1 MLLVDIEGLLDHPI
15 GERNQSRGKFAS
27 NFLCSLKVKYKLKLR
42 RLLDRQISWLG
53 AFQDL
58 TYDVGRIP
66 KRLLIIGP
74 IGGAAQTKQQVYA
87 LSPQAAD
94 FLLSR
99 LIKHS
104 ELEHIKDRHS
114 SRELPATPP
123 ILHKTITAGVRND
136 RKVVK
141 GNLCFVSFRPRGG
154 TIFAGKMESN
164 PITSAINLTHRGAIG
179 QLSIRVLHG
188 TYL

>member
-15 GERNQSRGKFAS
+15 GERNQSRGKFAP

-42 RLLDRQISWLG
+42 RLLDQQISWLG

-136 RKVVK
+136 RKVV
-141 GNLCFVSFRPRGG
+141 G

-164 PITSAINLTHRGAIG
+164 PITSAITLTHRGAIG